1 MKFGY
6 CTNVHAGTTLDS
18 VQRNL
23 LTYSVPI
30 RQQLAVDRL
39 PVGLWLSDRVSCEL
53 DGTKAVAEFGEW
65 LAEHQ
70 LEPYTFNGF
79 PFSDFHQPVVKH
91 RVYEP
96 TWAQRERLEY
106 TLRLARI
113 MAGLISPG
121 QKGTISTLPIGW
133 PLGDKNRSG
142 NAIETRWPADDV
154 DVIDDACDHL
164 LELSFQ
170 LEQLELE
177 TGRQIQVCI
186 EPEPG
191 CLLDCWQDVVCM
203 FVTRLQGDQK
213 QNERLQR
220 YLGVCHDVCHS
231 AVMFEP
237 QAEALDRYAENG
249 ITVGKIQVS
258 SAVQAEFG
266 SQNDHNE
273 SVLAELQTFSE
284 PRYLHQT
291 AISHSGTRMDS
302 FYEDLGLALADR
314 IQETK
319 VSDETWRVHFHVPI
333 FLARL
338 QQLTTTQSQILECLD
353 SVQRLEIDAQLEVET
368 YAWNVLPEQAARKK
382 HGSGQLVEGI
392 ARELK
397 WLQERVSA
405 I

>member
-18 VQRNL
+18 VKQNL

-30 RQQLAVDRL
+30 RLQLAVDQL

-53 DGTKAVAEFGEW
+53 DGTKAVAEFGQW
-65 LAEHQ
+65 LTEHQ
-70 LEPYTFNGF
+70 LQPYTFNGF

-142 NAIETRWPADDV
+142 DSIETRWPAGDV
-154 DVIDDACDHL
+154 AVINQACDHL
-164 LELSFQ
+164 LELCLQ

-191 CLLDCWQDVVCM
+191 CLLDCWQDVVCL
-203 FVTRLQGDQK
+203 FVTRLQGEQK
-213 QNERLQR
+213 QNERLRR

-237 QAEALDRYAENG
+237 QAEALNRYAEKG
-249 ITVGKIQVS
+249 ISVGKIQVS

-266 SQNDHNE
+266 SPDDHNE
-273 SVLAELQTFSE
+273 SLLAELQTFSE

-291 AISHSGTRMDS
+291 AISHSRNRMDS

-314 IQETK
+314 AQDSR
-319 VSDETWRVHFHVPI
+319 VSRETWRVHFHVPI

-353 SVQRLEIDAQLEVET
+353 SVQRLGIDAQLEVET
-368 YAWNVLPEQAARKK
+368 YAWNVLPEQSTGTE
-382 HGSGQLVEGI
+382 HGPDQLIEGI

-397 WLQERVSA
+397 WLQARVSA
-405 I
+405 T